1 MHLEDQVAAHEA
13 MEAGGPFLW
22 AEAVRA
28 SCCVGYRGLP
38 RGAFHRLAGTET
50 EVEAEVGAGLGSGA
64 GLERALGLGLGPV
77 IGPVIGPVVGAVV
90 EAVFGAGVGV
100 AVFENLSGTKLG
112 RDWLAK
118 GLFGV
123 VVVVLGRARRGIRL
137 KVCVVRF
144 LLCLVG
150 LFYGAVRR
158 YLVSGTVGRMNHFR
172 CHMRRCW
179 PGVPVAGAGLLLVLA
194 CRRGTVAACACL
206 SDRCR
211 GGTVSDVVDARA
223 AGPY

>member
-1 MHLEDQVAAHEA
+1 MHLGDQVAAHEA

-22 AEAVRA
+22 VEAVRA

-50 EVEAEVGAGLGSGA
+50 GVEAEVGAGLGSGA
-64 GLERALGLGLGPV
+64 GLERALGLGL
-77 IGPVIGPVVGAVV
+77 GPVIGPVVGAVV

-112 RDWLAK
+112 RDWLAM

-137 KVCVVRF
+137 IVCVVRF
-144 LLCLVG
+144 LLC
-150 LFYGAVRR
+150 
-158 YLVSGTVGRMNHFR
+158 
-172 CHMRRCW
+172 
-179 PGVPVAGAGLLLVLA
+179 
-194 CRRGTVAACACL
+194 
-206 SDRCR
+206 
-211 GGTVSDVVDARA
+211 
-223 AGPY
+223 